1 MRYGVALFTSD
12 RGITPAAAATAVEE
26 RGFDAFFVPEHT
38 HIPIKRTAAHPMTG
52 DATLPDENPREELL
66 AKARAA
72 AR

>member
-1 MRYGVALFTSD
+1 VVVPSHLSKQGEDALK
-12 RGITPAAAATAVEE
+12 
-26 RGFDAFFVPEHT
+26 AF
-38 HIPIKRTAAHPMTG
+38 